1 MKQKFFILFLLL
13 TIFQSLAFAIENIK
27 IKIVHPPNAPY
38 LIGIP
43 EMNIDG
49 NEFNTLYIKAK
60 VKQNTRTNLFWA
72 TNFDPQMNQQK
83 NIMFNFSKSTAYQDY
98 YFNLAAQNP
107 AWSGFILQILIF
119 PESKLENIEIVEA
132 YAIHSNFFTDVKSSW
147 QEFWGPRGRAIIG
160 STINTIQS
168 STIMGQPIFVYI
180 YWIIGLIF
188 ITLLMWQGNE
198 YLCAKKKPS
207 ATEFMAGIGKSLVI
221 ATLIFWCL
229 LEASSLINNFNL
241 IRDEWKFFGKSQEE
255 KLVMVNTGDFYPFIQ
270 FCEKN
275 LKPDAFFDM
284 CIPPIYNDI
293 KAKYYLYPRKLTTTE
308 ADYMVVYDLKPEP
321 IIFKN
326 YLPWKQFRENAYIL
340 KKKGN

>member
-1 MKQKFFILFLLL
+1 MKQKFFILFLLFTL
-13 TIFQSLAFAIENIK
+13 FQSFAFAIENIK
-27 IKIVHPPNAPY
+27 IKIVRPPNTPY

-60 VKQNTRTNLFWA
+60 AKQNTRATLFWA
-72 TNFDPQMNQQK
+72 TNFDPQMNQSK
-83 NIMFNFSKSTAYQDY
+83 SIMFNFSKSNAYKDY

-107 AWSGFILQILIF
+107 GWSGFILQILIF

-168 STIMGQPIFVYI
+168 PTIMGQPVFVYI
-180 YWIIGLIF
+180 YWLIGFIF
-188 ITLLMWQGNE
+188 ILSLIWRRNQ
-198 YLCAKKKPS
+198 Y
-207 ATEFMAGIGKSLVI
+207 FGKDIVI

-241 IRDEWKFFGKSQEE
+241 VRDEWKFWGKSQEE
-255 KLVMVNTGDFYPFIQ
+255 KLVIVNTGDFYPFIQ

-275 LKPDAFFDM
+275 LKSDALFDM
-284 CIPPIYNDI
+284 RIPPVYNDI

-326 YLPWKQFRENAYIL
+326 YLPWKQFREGAYIL